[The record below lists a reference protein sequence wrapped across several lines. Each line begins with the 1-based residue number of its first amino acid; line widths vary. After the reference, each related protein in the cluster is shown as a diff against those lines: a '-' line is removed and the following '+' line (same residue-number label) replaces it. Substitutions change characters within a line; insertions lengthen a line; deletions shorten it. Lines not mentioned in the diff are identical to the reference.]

1 MVSRCPLCSLN
12 RLSVTIY
19 RSEFFIKVKER
30 TFSALRPSRRVDL
43 SKVLLFEDVIIH
55 YCQIKDEPLHL
66 F

>member
-12 RLSVTIY
+12 RLLVTIY
-19 RSEFFIKVKER
+19 GSEFFIKVKER